1 MVKRVVTSIITV
13 AVLMGILVACGGS
26 DSEIAELREELED
39 VKEQLADKEMQ
50 DQEVEIPSSEPLP
63 KPTVPPQPTP
73 SPEPEIP
80 EVAEANTKLTLF
92 DKDYPMTYEG
102 YDHCTDCDNV
112 KFSLIGA
119 EFTGYEG
126 RVTDLNGFLSL
137 EVWVVAENYRE
148 PCEVQWWESPW
159 VKRTWGTGL
168 TIPPSDATTLDVAA
182 ICKPFVSGPLGYE
195 WKFTDL
201 LGNVTESD
209 EAKFNLGPLNPCT
222 SEYEISGWCSAPTA
236 SSLPKVQNISA
247 DNKLTDV
254 WHNNEVPGY
263 WTGYPI
269 TIKNQVFD
277 NDGIQAVLVHLVA
290 TDYPDSEVNGC
301 KLTWITNPADTY
313 KNAEGQF
320 SARCIPLEPGPN
332 CPRILVQDKKGNISE
347 NWYFG
352 RSSGSWEE
360 DCEKLYSNRPPIYQ
374 CPQEKA
380 NEGTCLINPEP
391 TASFEEITSEFVWMK
406 SKDHEAPL
414 PTDQPTITPTQPAGN
429 QAPPNSQPPVLGD
442 NPIFNCTHY
451 QNDGVTH
458 NIGQHQSWEDIKF
471 FIRCSVSPPFVTYDF
486 SNTNVS
492 DLQYKVY
499 INEVLH
505 KEWGLAD
512 VTIEGPYLLNND
524 SSRIGFT
531 VETPFLLSGTQLNS
545 GDEVSW
551 DFLGSVTRSRM
562 ISSGLD
568 GNQGSYTIPGG
579 NSPAPTPTP
588 GQPQPTPTP
597 VPQPT
602 PTPVPQPT
610 PTPDSGGGGGGYTG
624 GYWSGCYF
632 NGIPMWGSVYV
643 TPYQSFADV
652 SVYVTGFSS
661 FADLNVYVTEFASF
675 ATSCGQWH
683 QTDFASFADFS
694 VYFTSF
700 QSFADFSIYYT
711 DFASFAG
718 R

>member
-1 MVKRVVTSIITV
+1 MNDR
-13 AVLMGILVACGGS
+13 GGY
-26 DSEIAELREELED
+26 
-39 VKEQLADKEMQ
+39 
-50 DQEVEIPSSEPLP
+50 
-63 KPTVPPQPTP
+63 TVPTSRLYPYQWNWDSGFTALGIWHFNKWRAWL
-73 SPEPEIP
+73 EIMALLDAQWQDGMVP
-80 EVAEANTKLTLF
+80 HIVFRHN
-92 DKDYPMTYEG
+92 DPDY
-102 YDHCTDCDNV
+102 
-112 KFSLIGA
+112 F
-119 EFTGYEG
+119 
-126 RVTDLNGFLSL
+126 
-137 EVWVVAENYRE
+137 
-148 PCEVQWWESPW
+148 
-159 VKRTWGTGL
+159 
-168 TIPPSDATTLDVAA
+168 
-182 ICKPFVSGPLGYE
+182 
-195 WKFTDL
+195 
-201 LGNVTESD
+201 
-209 EAKFNLGPLNPCT
+209 
-222 SEYEISGWCSAPTA
+222 
-236 SSLPKVQNISA
+236 
-247 DNKLTDV
+247 
-254 WHNNEVPGY
+254 
-263 WTGYPI
+263 
-269 TIKNQVFD
+269 
-277 NDGIQAVLVHLVA
+277 
-290 TDYPDSEVNGC
+290 
-301 KLTWITNPADTY
+301 
-313 KNAEGQF
+313 
-320 SARCIPLEPGPN
+320 PGPN
-332 CPRILVQDKKGNISE
+332 VWSTETEPPT
-347 NWYFG
+347 
-352 RSSGSWEE
+352 SG
-360 DCEKLYSNRPPIYQ
+360 
-374 CPQEKA
+374 
-380 NEGTCLINPEP
+380 
-391 TASFEEITSEFVWMK
+391 
-406 SKDHEAPL
+406 H
-414 PTDQPTITPTQPAGN
+414 
-429 QAPPNSQPPVLGD
+429 SQPPVLGD

-610 PTPDSGGGGGGYTG
+610 PTPVPQPTPTPDSGGGGGGYTG